1 VRGIDF
7 KAENFRIEIVLAEET
22 NFLAPN
28 SKTSRQGVL

>member
-7 KAENFRIEIVLAEET
+7 KSENFRIEIVLAEET
-22 NFLAPN
+22 NFLAQN